1 VWEQQ
6 LHRRFISQVNTHS
19 PAYTI
24 IAVGLRVALLLA
36 LGAAVWNIYQGLP
49 VDESADDQSGE
60 RSKNPTTLLIALRP
74 MPDDREA
81 PLDIPVELYP
91 VDLAA
96 VRREYQSE
104 PRAGMRFDDFLA
116 QRMNGRVPIKAR
128 LDPAGQATVMVPPG
142 KWWIHA
148 MLAGTL
154 NVEWRLPVNI
164 AGRKQTAE
172 LTPENAYART
182 KSF

>member
-1 VWEQQ
+1 VRPRG
-6 LHRRFISQVNTHS
+6 LTFLLCQVNTKS

-24 IAVGLRVALLLA
+24 IAACLRVALLLA
-36 LGAAVWNIYQGLP
+36 LGAAVWNIYQKLP
-49 VDESADDQSGE
+49 ATDEAGATGGA
-60 RSKNPTTLLIALRP
+60 RSTNTTTLLIALRP

-81 PLDIPVELYP
+81 PLDIPFELYP
-91 VDLAA
+91 VDIAA

-104 PRAGMRFDDFLA
+104 MRAGMRFDDFLT

-128 LDPAGQATVMVPPG
+128 FDPAGQATVAVPPG

-148 MLAGTL
+148 TLAGTL
-154 NVEWRLPVNI
+154 NVEWRLPVNV

>member
-1 VWEQQ
+1 M
-6 LHRRFISQVNTHS
+6 NTHS

-24 IAVGLRVALLLA
+24 IAAILRVALLLA
-36 LGAAVWNIYQGLP
+36 LGAAVWNIYQKLP
-49 VDESADDQSGE
+49 VDDRAVERDDARGQ
-60 RSKNPTTLLIALRP
+60 NPTTLVIELRP
-74 MPDDREA
+74 APEERDA

-91 VDLAA
+91 VDIAA

-104 PRAGMRFDDFLA
+104 LRAGMRFDDFLSK
-116 QRMNGRVPIKAR
+116 RMNGRVPIKAR

-148 MLAGTL
+148 TLAGTL

-172 LTPENAYART
+172 LTLENAYART

>member
-1 VWEQQ
+1 
-6 LHRRFISQVNTHS
+6 VNTHS

-24 IAVGLRVALLLA
+24 IAVLLRVALLLA
-36 LGAAVWNIYQGLP
+36 LGAAVWNIYQRLP
-49 VDESADDQSGE
+49 GDDRAGDADGSRGTT
-60 RSKNPTTLLIALRP
+60 PTTLLIALRP

-81 PLDIPVELYP
+81 PLDVPVELYP
-91 VDLAA
+91 VDIAA

-104 PRAGMRFDDFLA
+104 LRAGMRFDDFLA

-128 LDPAGQATVMVPPG
+128 LDPSGQATVMVPPG

-148 MLAGTL
+148 TLAGML
-154 NVEWRLPVNI
+154 NVEWRLPVNV

-172 LTPENAYART
+172 LTSENAYART

>member
-1 VWEQQ
+1 M
-6 LHRRFISQVNTHS
+6 NTHS

-24 IAVGLRVALLLA
+24 ISVCLRVALLLA
-36 LGAAVWNIYQGLP
+36 LGAAVWNIYQRLP
-49 VDESADDQSGE
+49 VDERAADPNGA
-60 RSKNPTTLLIALRP
+60 RATNPTTLLIALRP
-74 MPDDREA
+74 VADERDA

-91 VDLAA
+91 VDIAA
-96 VRREYQSE
+96 ARREYQSE

-128 LDPAGQATVMVPPG
+128 LDPAGQAVVMVPPG

-148 MLAGTL
+148 TLAGTL

-172 LTPENAYART
+172 LTSENAYART

>member
-1 VWEQQ
+1 M
-6 LHRRFISQVNTHS
+6 NTKS

-24 IAVGLRVALLLA
+24 IAVCLRVALLLA
-36 LGAAVWNIYQGLP
+36 LGAAVWNIYQKLP
-49 VDESADDQSGE
+49 VDDGAGATNGALTT
-60 RSKNPTTLLIALRP
+60 RPTTLLIALRP
-74 MPDDREA
+74 MPDERDA
-81 PLDIPVELYP
+81 PLDIPVEMYP
-91 VDLAA
+91 VDIAA

-104 PRAGMRFDDFLA
+104 MRAGMRFDDFLA

-128 LDPAGQATVMVPPG
+128 LDQTGQATITVPPG

-148 MLAGTL
+148 TLAGTL
-154 NVEWRLPVNI
+154 NVEWRLPVNV

-172 LTPENAYART
+172 LTPENAYVRT

>member
-1 VWEQQ
+1 M
-6 LHRRFISQVNTHS
+6 NTKS

-24 IAVGLRVALLLA
+24 IAVCLRVALLLA
-36 LGAAVWNIYQGLP
+36 LGAAVWNIYQKLP
-49 VDESADDQSGE
+49 VDDQGGATNGALTTS
-60 RSKNPTTLLIALRP
+60 PTTLLIALRP
-74 MPDDREA
+74 MPDEKSV
-81 PLDIPVELYP
+81 PLDIPVEMYP
-91 VDLAA
+91 VDIAA

-104 PRAGMRFDDFLA
+104 MRAGMRFDDFLA

-128 LDPAGQATVMVPPG
+128 LDQTGQATVAVPPG

-148 MLAGTL
+148 TLAGTL
-154 NVEWRLPVNI
+154 NVEWRLPVNV

-172 LTPENAYART
+172 LTPENAYVRT